1 MRRLAHDIATL
12 GAAIAAT
19 ATLGAAT
26 ASSAW
31 ADYVP
36 TSGNGTLTASD
47 VCVGSPATFAADGF
61 GPNSTVTVTVGT
73 AAAVPVAADAAGKA
87 SYEITPS
94 VAGTYTVTATGVT
107 PPPGDA

>member
-1 MRRLAHDIATL
+1 MRRLAHDIALL
-12 GAAIAAT
+12 GAGITAT
-19 ATLGAAT
+19 VTLGAAT
-26 ASSAW
+26 GAASAW

-61 GPNSTVTVTVGT
+61 GPSSTVTVTVGT
-73 AAAVPVAADAAGKA
+73 AAAVTVTADAGGRA

-94 VAGTYTVTATGVT
+94 VAGTYTVTATG
-107 PPPGDA
+107 